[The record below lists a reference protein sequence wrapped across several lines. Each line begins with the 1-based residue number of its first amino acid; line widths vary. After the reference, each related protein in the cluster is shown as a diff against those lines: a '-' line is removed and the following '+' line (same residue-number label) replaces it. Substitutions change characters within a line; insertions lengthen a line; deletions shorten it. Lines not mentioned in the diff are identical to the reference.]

1 MVDGDHK
8 KVTIK
13 ICNIKK
19 EDQDLRN
26 IYLGMNPRYVIYKL
40 CKFGLSLY
48 VWFSEFSLS
57 LYVCI
62 LSFNKEIMIST
73 LQCN

>member
-1 MVDGDHK
+1 MQCK
-8 KVTIK
+8 R
-13 ICNIKK
+13 

-26 IYLGMNPRYVIYKL
+26 IYLGMNPRYVIHKL
-40 CKFGLSLY
+40 CEFGL
-48 VWFSEFSLS
+48 FSLS

-73 LQCN
+73 LQYKWTATHIVNKTVQFGV